1 MVSEYLHKSEVS
13 ELLNA
18 KLIQSMNA
26 ERERVSET
34 SARIRDLE
42 TVIKAIALQN
52 GGSISVGD
60 VHLAMARRVE
70 IESWKD
76 EKNRVFVIE
85 AVAR

>member
-1 MVSEYLHKSEVS
+1 MASEYLHKSKVP

-26 ERERVSET
+26 ERERMSET

-52 GGSISVGD
+52 GGSIAVSD
-60 VHLAMARRVE
+60 VHMKMSSVAELSAWR
-70 IESWKD
+70 D
-76 EKNRVFVIE
+76 EEHRGFIITAKW
-85 AVAR
+85 